1 MIRRI
6 ALLFLAAAF
15 AAAAANPPDFSGTW
29 VFNAGKSKN
38 IGMMAS
44 AEYTSTITQSGKVLM
59 VSDAT
64 VFSGQK
70 QTHETRYDLS
80 GATVPNDSPMGEK
93 SQTSSKWMG
102 NKLVTSWESE
112 GAVRGRKLF
121 EQRRAICQ
129 TTERLCFW
137 NRRVLA
143 RNQWSSSST
152 GSDERGRSDSIGGHS
167 SRRRS

>member
-6 ALLFLAAAF
+6 ALVFFAVAF
-15 AAAAANPPDFSGTW
+15 AAVAANPPDFSGTW

-44 AEYTSTITQSGKVLM
+44 AEYTSTITQNTKALTVND
-59 VSDAT
+59 VT

-93 SQTSSKWMG
+93 SQTSSHWAG

-112 GAVRGRKLF
+112 GAVAGTKVVRTETRYLSDDGKTLFLESARAGKEPMVIVFDRK
-121 EQRRAICQ
+121 
-129 TTERLCFW
+129 
-137 NRRVLA
+137 
-143 RNQWSSSST
+143 
-152 GSDERGRSDSIGGHS
+152 
-167 SRRRS
+167 